1 MSTNISTII
10 PAYNESDNIEN
21 LLKKI
26 RENIKSNII
35 IIDDSSNNLTK
46 SILIKK
52 KIKVTYIKRHRKMGR
67 GSAVLEGLK
76 KALKNKKIEIFIE
89 MDADLSHPPSELRRN
104 KIFQRQKFRFVDW

>member
-26 RENIKSNII
+26 REIIKSNII

-52 KIKVTYIKRHRKMGR
+52 K
-67 GSAVLEGLK
+67 
-76 KALKNKKIEIFIE
+76 N
-89 MDADLSHPPSELRRN
+89 
-104 KIFQRQKFRFVDW
+104 